1 MICRILKI
9 TKNCMQKSKVN
20 LAAKIFFGLSV
31 GILLGAIIAL
41 IVSNF
46 SPDFANWWW
55 LHVVRV
61 VDGAMYLAF
70 QYISINYFVLMT
82 ILAVL
87 GLLTVF
93 IPKIGRSFAVAT
105 VGVVAVAA
113 FVPLINYYQEST
125 TSKLNS
131 LYFSGR
137 EEASY
142 SADDLYD
149 LALYFRNR
157 TKKLSKGALL
167 AELGDDKDDVI
178 NVAVANLRNAADKFD
193 FLQGGIV
200 RKLEIGEFDYT
211 GMTFPYRV
219 TASEGYSNGE
229 LLNTVTHELC
239 HMKGLLREDEATFC
253 AIMAGIW
260 SGDSLAQYVGYAEA
274 LRMSAIALTMMDYD
288 ARKIDDLFGP
298 FQGECR
304 ANSANC
310 ANIYLNVDDLDEYVV
325 NDWEE
330 WGGYVDQLAPFPSG
344 SDLSEMMAN
353 RAHFDGEYYYSRAAR
368 LLLEY
373 FDVNGRE

>member
-20 LAAKIFFGLSV
+20 LAAKIIFSLSA
-31 GILLGAIIAL
+31 GILLGVIIAL

-46 SPDFANWWW
+46 SQDFANWWW

-157 TKKLSKGALL
+157 TKKLSKEALS
-167 AELGDDKDDVI
+167 AELGDDKDDVRWRICEMRQI
-178 NVAVANLRNAADKFD
+178 NLIFC
-193 FLQGGIV
+193 
-200 RKLEIGEFDYT
+200 
-211 GMTFPYRV
+211 RV
-219 TASEGYSNGE
+219 
-229 LLNTVTHELC
+229 ELC
-239 HMKGLLREDEATFC
+239 
-253 AIMAGIW
+253 
-260 SGDSLAQYVGYAEA
+260 
-274 LRMSAIALTMMDYD
+274 
-288 ARKIDDLFGP
+288 
-298 FQGECR
+298 
-304 ANSANC
+304 
-310 ANIYLNVDDLDEYVV
+310 
-325 NDWEE
+325 
-330 WGGYVDQLAPFPSG
+330 G
-344 SDLSEMMAN
+344 S
-353 RAHFDGEYYYSRAAR
+353 
-368 LLLEY
+368 
-373 FDVNGRE
+373 